1 MVVTQNERILIQY
14 TSLFLRRII
23 ISAFL
28 LCWVVIGFSQT
39 LGRTVPEMW
48 LEYHEA
54 PNDSVKIAT
63 LSALAS
69 GFAFVNLD
77 SAFLLGK
84 LALEQAQLGN
94 FKYLEANAYISL
106 GEVYDISGQFEPA
119 LENINKGFDIFEQI
133 KSNKGLARAHN
144 ARGLARLYAGRD
156 LAQAAKEFEASKKLS
171 FLIDDK
177 VQVAKIGHNLG
188 QIYHIEEDYP
198 AALTNYLLA
207 RNLKDSLLLLNH
219 PEITVRDMI
228 TTYNN
233 LGAFYSTIYQF
244 EKARETLKKGLEIT
258 PEEDYRRRSVLNYS
272 LATVEERDSNYSE
285 ALVYLKE
292 SLAFAKKGNF
302 IADMPNIYDVMGQ
315 SYFMLKSRE
324 AAGAHFQMALDI
336 LNTSHPS
343 ANVKVGVLSHQ
354 GELFFEEGNYLEAL
368 ANADEALSIVSAN
381 DKIDKENIR
390 DAHALKAKAAEALG
404 DFKSAAIH
412 LKAFTKLT
420 KEIESI
426 EHKKQYVGSQAIQDV
441 QFTKQRYEQKLVEQK
456 LELSQK
462 WVFLLA
468 IAAAIA
474 AILAI
479 LFLIAKIRETKAKKK
494 VISTNKELEFKNI
507 ELASTNQK
515 LNLAN
520 SKLSQFSFATGHDL
534 KESLRNITSFT
545 QLAAIELAENPPQ
558 AQIHLQEATTSG
570 KRMRKMLDDLLH
582 YSNLGGNDTAISRF
596 PLDEAISS
604 VKQQLKTEIEEA
616 RGDVILTTPATLKAN
631 RTEVEQIFFNLVHN
645 AINYQS
651 PGNEPRIIIKLEER
665 ANQLIFMVCDNG
677 IGIPEEH
684 QKNIFK
690 PFFRLHNRSKSGSGL
705 GLSICK
711 TIVESY
717 DGTIWHEAAGEGG
730 SCFCFTLPKSEPK
743 AQLNPNLFIP

>member
-1 MVVTQNERILIQY
+1 MIVTQNKTTLIHH
-14 TSLFLRRII
+14 TSLFSRRIPL
-23 ISAFL
+23 SLFL
-28 LCWVVIGFSQT
+28 LCWVLIGFSQT

-48 LEYHEA
+48 QEYHEA
-54 PNDSVKIAT
+54 SNDSFKIAT

-69 GFAFVNLD
+69 GYAFVNLD
-77 SAFLLGK
+77 SAFLLGE
-84 LALEQAQLGN
+84 LALEKAQLGN
-94 FKYLEANAYISL
+94 FKYLEANAYISI
-106 GEVYDISGQFEPA
+106 GEVYNISGQFEPA
-119 LENINKGFDIFEQI
+119 LENINKGFNIFEQI

-144 ARGLARLYAGRD
+144 ARGLARLYAGRN
-156 LAQAAKEFEASKKLS
+156 LAQAAEEFEASKKLS

-188 QIYHIEEDYP
+188 QIYHLEEDYP

-207 RNLKDSLLLLNH
+207 RNLKDSLLLLKH

-228 TTYNN
+228 STYNN
-233 LGAFYSTIYQF
+233 LGAFYNTIYQF
-244 EKARETLKKGLEIT
+244 EKARENLKKGLEIT
-258 PEEDYRRRSVLNYS
+258 PEEDYRLRSVLLYS
-272 LATVEERDSNYSE
+272 LATVKERDSNYSQ

-292 SLAFAKKGNF
+292 SLAFAKKGNLT
-302 IADMPNIYDVMGQ
+302 ADMPNIYDVMGQ
-315 SYFMLKSRE
+315 SYLMLKSRE
-324 AAGAHFQMALDI
+324 AADDHFQLALDI

-343 ANVKVGVLSHQ
+343 PNVKVGVLAHQ
-354 GELFFEEGNYLEAL
+354 GEFFFEEGRYFEAI

-404 DFKSAAIH
+404 DFKSAAFH

-420 KEIESI
+420 EEIESI
-426 EHKKQYVGSQAIQDV
+426 EHKKQYVGLQAIQDV
-441 QFTKQRYEQKLVEQK
+441 QFTKQRYEQKL
-456 LELSQK
+456 ELSQK
-462 WVFLLA
+462 WVFRLA
-468 IAAAIA
+468 VAAAIA

-479 LFLIAKIRETKAKKK
+479 LFLIAIIRETSAKKK
-494 VISTNKELEFKNI
+494 VIVANSKLESKNI

-545 QLAAIELAENPPQ
+545 QLASIELAENTPQ
-558 AQIHLQEATTSG
+558 AQIHLQEAATSG

-582 YSNLGGNDTAISRF
+582 YGNLGGNDTTISRF
-596 PLDEAISS
+596 PLDEVISS

-651 PGNEPRIIIKLEER
+651 PGNEPCITIKLEER
-665 ANQLIFMVCDNG
+665 DEKLIFMVCDNG
-677 IGIPEEH
+677 IGISEEH

-717 DGTIWHEAAGEGG
+717 DGTIWYESEDESG

-743 AQLNPNLFIP
+743 AQLNLNLFIP